1 MIMIERYFKK
11 IKHYFFSLSQYQDL
25 REIDLDLELGLDLVL
40 GLVLGLELVLVL

>member
-11 IKHYFFSLSQYQDL
+11 NKTLFFLSQYQDL

-40 GLVLGLELVLVL
+40 GLVLGLGLVLVL